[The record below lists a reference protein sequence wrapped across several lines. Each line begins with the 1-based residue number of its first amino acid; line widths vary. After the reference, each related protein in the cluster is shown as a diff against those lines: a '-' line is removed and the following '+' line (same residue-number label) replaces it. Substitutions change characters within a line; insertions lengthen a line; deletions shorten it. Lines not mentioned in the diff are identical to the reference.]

1 MAVSLV
7 LGVVEP
13 YHSGIGGGCF
23 HIVYHKESNEFFA
36 VDARGV
42 APLGAWQDM
51 FLDED
56 GGVDLNLTEFSGRAT
71 AVPAFYRAMDNVLKK
86 YGTMTWKESF
96 RAGHPAVP
104 RRICLRFCLCENFRH
119 AGGGT

>member
-1 MAVSLV
+1 MSCNNPYAAAAGLEMMKKGGNAIDAAVAVSLV

-56 GGVDLNLTEFSGRAT
+56 GGVDLEPDRVFRPRPQPFPLST
-71 AVPAFYRAMDNVLKK
+71 APWIMSLKNT
-86 YGTMTWKESF
+86 GQ
-96 RAGHPAVP
+96 
-104 RRICLRFCLCENFRH
+104 
-119 AGGGT
+119 

>member
-1 MAVSLV
+1 MPNRPYLGKEVSEIAMYKPHAAGTEGAVSCNNPYAAAAGLEMMKKGGNAIDAAVAVSLV

-56 GGVDLNLTEFSGRAT
+56 GGAIETTSYPL
-71 AVPAFYRAMDNVLKK
+71 
-86 YGTMTWKESF
+86 
-96 RAGHPAVP
+96 
-104 RRICLRFCLCENFRH
+104 
-119 AGGGT
+119 

>member
-1 MAVSLV
+1 MPIDAAVAVSLV

-42 APLGAWQDM
+42 APLEPG
-51 FLDED
+51 
-56 GGVDLNLTEFSGRAT
+56 
-71 AVPAFYRAMDNVLKK
+71 
-86 YGTMTWKESF
+86 
-96 RAGHPAVP
+96 
-104 RRICLRFCLCENFRH
+104 RICSWMRT
-119 AGGGT
+119 AGWI